1 MVIDHT
7 FASYYITYMKETSD
21 EQKQFKVLVVD
32 DDTGIL
38 DLSTSILR
46 RAGYEVLEVSTGEE
60 CLDAVRI
67 YHPDLVLLD
76 VRLPDMSG
84 IEVCRQIKSDDSLED
99 IFVILASGIQISSE
113 DQAEGLDIGQ
123 IAI

>member
-1 MVIDHT
+1 MVIDQT
-7 FASYYITYMKETSD
+7 FASYYITHMKETSD

-60 CLDAVRI
+60 CLDAVRT

-76 VRLPDMSG
+76 VRAPRCVG
-84 IEVCRQIKSDDSLED
+84 Y
-99 IFVILASGIQISSE
+99 
-113 DQAEGLDIGQ
+113 
-123 IAI
+123 